1 MHRDYHAGMQMN
13 PLLSPSIR
21 FNPADESSRLGNG
34 ERRLASTS
42 PGYDVDR
49 LRLSAFVLVT
59 LVALFAGYVLGLA
72 GGQSSNGSRV
82 GWPPPPTNPRS
93 FNP

>member
-1 MHRDYHAGMQMN
+1 MQTN

-21 FNPADESSRLGNG
+21 FSPANESSRLGNG
-34 ERRLASTS
+34 ELRKASTS
-42 PGYDVDR
+42 PGHDIDR
-49 LRLSAFVLVT
+49 VRLSAYVLVT
-59 LVALFAGYVLGLA
+59 LVALLAGYILGLA
-72 GGQSSNGSRV
+72 GGQPANGSRV

>member
-1 MHRDYHAGMQMN
+1 
-13 PLLSPSIR
+13 
-21 FNPADESSRLGNG
+21 
-34 ERRLASTS
+34 
-42 PGYDVDR
+42 

>member
-1 MHRDYHAGMQMN
+1 VHRDYHAGMQMN

-21 FNPADESSRLGNG
+21 FTPVTESSRLGNG
-34 ERRLASTS
+34 ERGLTSTF
-42 PGYDVDR
+42 PGHDVDR
-49 LRLSAFVLVT
+49 LRLSALVLVT

-72 GGQSSNGSRV
+72 GGQPSNGARV

>member
-1 MHRDYHAGMQMN
+1 MQTN
-13 PLLSPSIR
+13 LRLSPSIR
-21 FNPADESSRLGNG
+21 FSPADESSRPGNG

-42 PGYDVDR
+42 PGHDVDR
-49 LRLSAFVLVT
+49 LRLSALVLVT
-59 LVALFAGYVLGLA
+59 LFALFAGYVLGLA
-72 GGQSSNGSRV
+72 GGQPSSGSRA